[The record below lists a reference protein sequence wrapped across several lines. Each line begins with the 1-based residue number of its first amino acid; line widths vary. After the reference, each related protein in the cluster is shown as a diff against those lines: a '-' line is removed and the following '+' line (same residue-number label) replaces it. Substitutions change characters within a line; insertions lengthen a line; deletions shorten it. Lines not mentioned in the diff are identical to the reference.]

1 MQLRAVI
8 LFLQNGWSVSAKSIS
23 RRFKRY
29 FENQLITVRW
39 PSMFNHPLEYCW
51 QSDSQLTTGLSNF
64 RLIKKIFIKWSL
76 TIG

>member
-8 LFLQNGWSVSAKSIS
+8 LFCKMHVVYLLKTFLDVLNVTLNTDLTAP
-23 RRFKRY
+23 
-29 FENQLITVRW
+29 W
-39 PSMFNHPLEYCW
+39 PSIFNDPLEYCW
-51 QSDSQLTTGLSNF
+51 QSDSQLTTGFSNF